1 MEKMRKVLHEILEQD
16 LSSGEVLRG
25 ARVEAGISQEEIEE
39 ITGVKRSN
47 VSALENGRL
56 QMTSHYAE
64 IFAAA
69 LDLHPAD
76 LLYPNRKL
84 VKSEEMLEIEKKAKE
99 VIKRHAAS

>member
-1 MEKMRKVLHEILEQD
+1 MKKMRKFLHEVLDQD
-16 LSSGEVLRG
+16 LAPGEVLRG
-25 ARVEAGISQEEIEE
+25 VRVEAGISQEEMEE

-47 VSALENGRL
+47 ISALENGRL

-69 LDLHPAD
+69 LGVHPAD

-84 VKSEEMLEIEKKAKE
+84 VKSKEILEIEKRAKE
-99 VIKRHAAS
+99 VMKGRAAS